1 MRRRDGPEG
10 LQQYSSTQLSQV
22 GNSLLSNTLSHVR
35 RRLLTHIISRYPLP
49 KSLPSGEGMRSA
61 HPLGPFT
68 LPPSLNPSPRGRGCA
83 PRTHWAFNVTP
94 SLNPSPR
101 GRDLLSLQAVK
112 KIGVSQMR
120 NLSSLISQSQ
130 AFFSLQT
137 PASPTLTSQSYI
149 KICDLY
155 ARPIR
160 KKPLP
165 NKSQII
171 SW

>member
-1 MRRRDGPEG
+1 M
-10 LQQYSSTQLSQV
+10 
-22 GNSLLSNTLSHVR
+22 
-35 RRLLTHIISRYPLP
+35 
-49 KSLPSGEGMRSA
+49 
-61 HPLGPFT
+61 
-68 LPPSLNPSPRGRGCA
+68 
-83 PRTHWAFNVTP
+83 
-94 SLNPSPR
+94 
-101 GRDLLSLQAVK
+101 LSLQAVK

-120 NLSSLISQSQ
+120 NLSSLISLSQ

-171 SW
+171 GKELAVFSRIDVIWKKACAGGHMTDEKRHLDRKDSLR